1 MRIWFSGTEK
11 SRHDALKRS
20 RALMTALMMVWGMGM
35 GWPEE
40 YCASYNDMAAR
51 SRKRVGRIRWVGG
64 ERSVMEKRMP
74 LLGGR

>member
-1 MRIWFSGTEK
+1 
-11 SRHDALKRS
+11 
-20 RALMTALMMVWGMGM
+20 MTALMMVWGMGM